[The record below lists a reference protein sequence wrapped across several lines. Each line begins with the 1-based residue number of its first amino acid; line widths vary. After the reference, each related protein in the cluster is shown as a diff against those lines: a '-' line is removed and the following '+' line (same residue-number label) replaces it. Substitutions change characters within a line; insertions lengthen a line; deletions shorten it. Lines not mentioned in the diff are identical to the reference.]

1 LNHIG
6 AMLRLHYCNIH
17 NKINMDGKKI
27 VKKESAEDKL
37 NYNLDGGTL
46 EIYRL
51 MKKTYLKH

>member
-1 LNHIG
+1 
-6 AMLRLHYCNIH
+6 
-17 NKINMDGKKI
+17 MDGKKI